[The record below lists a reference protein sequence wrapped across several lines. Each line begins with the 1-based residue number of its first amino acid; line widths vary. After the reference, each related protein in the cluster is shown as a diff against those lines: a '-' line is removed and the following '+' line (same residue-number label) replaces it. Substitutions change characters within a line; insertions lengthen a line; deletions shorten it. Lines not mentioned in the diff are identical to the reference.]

1 MAIKTLPKTS
11 YKMGKIVVG
20 SALLVG
26 LSLAT
31 MAYAKNPPLKTVES
45 VELDRYLGVWYEVAR
60 NHFIS
65 KISVI
70 VMFLLRTR

>member
-1 MAIKTLPKTS
+1 
-11 YKMGKIVVG
+11 MGKIVVG

-45 VELDRYLGVWYEVAR
+45 VELDRYLGV
-60 NHFIS
+60 
-65 KISVI
+65 
-70 VMFLLRTR
+70 